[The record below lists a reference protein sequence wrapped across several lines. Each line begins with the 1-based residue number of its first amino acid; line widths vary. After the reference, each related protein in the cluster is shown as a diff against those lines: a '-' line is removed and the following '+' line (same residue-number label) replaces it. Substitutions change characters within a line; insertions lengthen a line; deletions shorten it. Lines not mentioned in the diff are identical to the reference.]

1 MNKKYIAGV
10 ILFVLAALTVWGGAW
25 LYNAHKSE
33 ADVRGKY
40 TFARTKDKI
49 NYLGNIKISAP
60 ESGEINIFRF
70 QDGSWRFKEAKE
82 YFVNEEM
89 LSAFFNMVRR
99 SVIIS
104 SVQAD
109 DEFLANN
116 NLSENTGITIKI
128 YDYDGNLLDEV
139 VFGAIDEEKNTSW
152 IRRNDASTYVY
163 NISSV
168 GGVSASAQ
176 DWLPYPLLSIKTSE
190 IKSVTIN
197 GEKTDYREFN
207 RRLRRFAVWRDF
219 ARTLEFL
226 DYYGLTFKSD
236 LADLPEYTKVRQID
250 VGMLNGMIYKLTVL
264 NVDGMYWIVISMDA
278 NKVFTSGAINMAAGT
293 YRYYS
298 DWVFRLSDEQ
308 GNILFDEMLFE

>member
-1 MNKKYIAGV
+1 MNKKYVAGV
-10 ILFVLAALTVWGGAW
+10 VLFVLVALSVLGGAW
-25 LYNAHKSE
+25 LYNAHKHE

-60 ESGEINIFRF
+60 ESGEINIIRL

-82 YFVNEEM
+82 YYVNEDM
-89 LSAFFNMVRR
+89 LSSFFNMIRS

-104 SVQAD
+104 SVPANE
-109 DEFLANN
+109 EFLAKN
-116 NLSENTGITIKI
+116 NLTEEKGIRLKT

-139 VFGAIDEEKNTSW
+139 LFGVHDAEHDLFW
-152 IRRNDASTYVY
+152 IKRNDASVYVY
-163 NISSV
+163 AVSSV
-168 GGVSASAQ
+168 SGVSASAQ
-176 DWLPYPLLSIKTSE
+176 DWLPYPLLSIKTPE

-197 GEKTDYREFN
+197 GEKTEFN
-207 RRLRRFAVWRDF
+207 EFKRRLQRSSVWRDL

-226 DYYGLTFKSD
+226 NYYGLTFKSD
-236 LADLPEYTKVRQID
+236 LVDLPKDTQVRQID

-264 NVDGMYWIVISMDA
+264 NVDGSYWIVISMDA
-278 NKVFTSGAINMAAGT
+278 NKVFTADAINVAANA

-308 GNILFDEMLFE
+308 GNVLFDEQLFE